1 MSPRVYSA
9 HLICLAWLATVSAQT
24 PTESVPKS
32 EPVAESY
39 DDLSARAAVR
49 KGNARL
55 LEGDS
60 PSALNAYAHAKELR
74 PEAPQ
79 IPFVQGLAH
88 LAQRDF
94 DAARDAF
101 RVVAA
106 SDNKRLANDAL
117 YSLGASY
124 HLEALENSENPEQA
138 IDKLE
143 SAMARYREVL
153 AGTPDHAAA
162 RESDYKAA
170 SMRRQLKQL
179 LEQQQQEQ
187 QQQEQNEDGD
197 QEDQDQQPSDQDQ
210 QQSSDEQ
217 QDDQQQSSDE
227 GQQEEGDQEQQEQSG
242 DESQEESEEDQQPA
256 QMSEEEEIS
265 REQAERR
272 LREMIQAIRERQK
285 KRKNN
290 VQKVPLPPVERDW

>member
-32 EPVAESY
+32 EPVAESF

-217 QDDQQQSSDE
+217 QQSSDE

>member
-1 MSPRVYSA
+1 MSSRILSA
-9 HLICLAWLATVSAQT
+9 HLICLAALAPVAAQT
-24 PTESVPKS
+24 PTESAAKS
-32 EPVAESY
+32 EPVAESF
-39 DDLSARAAVR
+39 DELSARAAVR

-88 LAQRDF
+88 LAQKDF

-101 RVVAA
+101 RAVAA
-106 SDNKRLANDAL
+106 SDNERLATDAL

-143 SAMARYREVL
+143 SAMTRYREVL
-153 AGTPDHAAA
+153 AGTPNHAAA

-187 QQQEQNEDGD
+187 NEDGD
-197 QEDQDQQPSDQDQ
+197 QEKQDQQAGDQE
-210 QQSSDEQ
+210 QSSDEK
-217 QDDQQQSSDE
+217 QDDQQQSSDAE
-227 GQQEEGDQEQQEQSG
+227 QQEEGDQEQQEQSG
-242 DESQEESEEDQQPA
+242 DESQEESEEEQQQA
-256 QMSEEEEIS
+256 QMSEDEEIS

-285 KRKNN
+285 ERKNN

>member
-32 EPVAESY
+32 EPVAESF

-187 QQQEQNEDGD
+187 QEQNEDGD
-197 QEDQDQQPSDQDQ
+197 QGEQDQQPSDQDQ

>member
-1 MSPRVYSA
+1 MSSRIFSA
-9 HLICLAWLATVSAQT
+9 HLICLAALAPVSAQT
-24 PTESVPKS
+24 PTKSAAKS
-32 EPVAESY
+32 EPVAESF
-39 DDLSARAAVR
+39 DELSARAAVR

-60 PSALNAYAHAKELR
+60 PSALNAYSHAKELR
-74 PEAPQ
+74 PEAPE

-88 LAQRDF
+88 LALRDF

-101 RVVAA
+101 RAVAA
-106 SDNKRLANDAL
+106 SDNERLASDAL

-143 SAMARYREVL
+143 SAMTRYREVL
-153 AGTPDHAAA
+153 ASTPNHAAA

-187 QQQEQNEDGD
+187 NEDGD
-197 QEDQDQQPSDQDQ
+197 QEKQDQQAGDQE
-210 QQSSDEQ
+210 QSSDEK
-217 QDDQQQSSDE
+217 QDDQQQSSDAE
-227 GQQEEGDQEQQEQSG
+227 QQEEGDQEQQEQSG
-242 DESQEESEEDQQPA
+242 DESQEESEEEQQQA
-256 QMSEEEEIS
+256 QMSEDEEIS

-285 KRKNN
+285 ERKNN

>member
-9 HLICLAWLATVSAQT
+9 HLICLAWLAPVSAQT

-32 EPVAESY
+32 EPVAESF

-210 QQSSDEQ
+210 QQSSD
-217 QDDQQQSSDE
+217 DQQQSSDE

>member
-32 EPVAESY
+32 EPVAESF

-106 SDNKRLANDAL
+106 SDNERLANDAL

-217 QDDQQQSSDE
+217 QQSSDE

>member
-9 HLICLAWLATVSAQT
+9 HLICLAWLAPVSAQT

-32 EPVAESY
+32 EPVAESF

-106 SDNKRLANDAL
+106 SDNERLANDAL

-179 LEQQQQEQ
+179 LEQQQ
-187 QQQEQNEDGD
+187 EQNEDGD

-210 QQSSDEQ
+210 QQSSDE
-217 QDDQQQSSDE
+217 QQQSSDE